1 MRRSEMKWEQLR
13 GNPLIFRLQEL
24 DRKVRELAENSGIV
38 RSRFP
43 VLSDADWVNRA
54 LNRVSATFSLIV
66 IGQVSSGK
74 SSFINSL
81 LGRKLLLPSDSPTDG
96 VVSVLLASEGKTE
109 YAEKVLHDGSVE
121 QFASLEDATRFLRQQ
136 DTPAEQQLRCKEVRM
151 YLNEPWL
158 RHLRIINTPGLGDRL
173 QEFEKTALQYF
184 HEDESDLVVWT
195 FFPDS
200 AANRDEVGAFAD
212 TLARRHGSVLGVV
225 TRCLEGKEDVTNYDP
240 RKDPAF
246 VGEAVGEAGVVPWLR
261 KNLGTYLFDII
272 LYDSHYARRLVQ
284 SMRKQPDLQADPI
297 FIHNIDRS
305 GYSHFQKTL
314 TSLLGGDRE
323 KLQEARVA
331 SFLMRC
337 KGHSL
342 EMAKAAEAAEQ
353 AFLKQAN
360 IQKEQIIAWEKVE
373 REIIGPAR
381 KIFKDEVRT
390 LAEDRSK
397 ELVSLMGNST
407 AEAIEGNFKLLETLG
422 RSLLS
427 WTRLCDPAADAL
439 NKKIETAVDESIRKA
454 QFYERLTNAMK
465 SLTKERL
472 EALVSDLCSALKR
485 DDSEISV
492 QFPVDPGKPASGAGE
507 ILGEA
512 LSGAMK
518 GVISAVLKAFANKL
532 ETQAAKKAAEEAAK
546 QAAIQGAKKAATE
559 GAKQLTKQAA
569 KKAAEEATKQAAKQ
583 GAGAAAARI
592 ASIITLVLIP
602 FDITKLVTDFKQG
615 RQTLAEVARARYQ
628 ADRPSYDVRIFD
640 SLWEIADETLSDI
653 LKGARANLGEQKE
666 SQTRLLDAAQNV
678 ASCRASLSELADRF
692 QERIH
697 G

>member
-1 MRRSEMKWEQLR
+1 MKWEQLR

-24 DRKVRELAENSGIV
+24 DRKVRELAVNSGID

-43 VLSDADWVNRA
+43 VLSDSDWVDRA

-96 VVSVLLASEGKTE
+96 VVSVLLASDGKTE
-109 YAEKVLHDGSVE
+109 YAEKVLRDGSVE
-121 QFASLEDATRFLRQQ
+121 QFASIEDATRFLRQQ

-184 HEDESDLVVWT
+184 HEDEADLVVWT

-200 AANRDEVGAFAD
+200 TANRDEVGAFAD

-225 TRCLEGKEDVTNYDP
+225 TRCIEGNENDTNYDP
-240 RKDPAF
+240 RGDKAF
-246 VGEAVGEAGVVPWLR
+246 VDEAKGIVPWLR

-272 LYDSHYARRLVQ
+272 LYDAHYARRLVQ
-284 SMRKQPDLQADPI
+284 SMREQPDLQADPA
-297 FIHNIDRS
+297 FIRDLDRS

-323 KLQEARVA
+323 KLQDARVA

-342 EMAKAAEAAEQ
+342 EMAKVAEASEQ
-353 AFLKQAN
+353 AILLQAN
-360 IQKEQIIAWEKVE
+360 IQKEEVIAWQKVE
-373 REIIGPAR
+373 KEIIGPAR
-381 KIFKDEVRT
+381 KVFKDEVRT
-390 LAEDRSK
+390 LAEERSK

-422 RSLLS
+422 RSLVS
-427 WTRLCDPAADAL
+427 CTGFCDSAADAL
-439 NKKIETAVDESIRKA
+439 NKKIENAVDESIRKA

-465 SLTKERL
+465 ILTTERL
-472 EALVSDLCSALKR
+472 EALVIDLCSALEMG
-485 DDSEISV
+485 DSKISV
-492 QFPVDPGKPASGAGE
+492 KIPIDPGKPASGAGE

-532 ETQAAKKAAEEAAK
+532 EARAAAEAAK
-546 QAAIQGAKKAATE
+546 E

-569 KKAAEEATKQAAKQ
+569 KKAAEEAAKQAAKQ

-615 RQTLAEVARARYQ
+615 RQNLAEAARVRYQ
-628 ADRPSYDVRIFD
+628 NDCPSYAARIFD
-640 SLWEIADETLSDI
+640 SLWQIGDETLSDI
-653 LKGARANLGEQKE
+653 LKGARANLDERKE
-666 SQTRLLDAAQNV
+666 SQTSLLDAAQHV
-678 ASCRASLSELADRF
+678 ASCHASLGELAERF
-692 QERIH
+692 QESMH

>member
-1 MRRSEMKWEQLR
+1 MSRPVMKWEHLK
-13 GNPLIFRLQEL
+13 GNPLILSLREL
-24 DRKVRELAENSGIV
+24 DRKVRNLAVDSGIDC
-38 RSRFP
+38 SRFP
-43 VLSDADWVNRA
+43 VLSDSDWMNRA

-74 SSFINSL
+74 SSFVNSL

-96 VVSVLLASEGKTE
+96 VVSVLLASDRKTE
-109 YAEKVLHDGSVE
+109 YAEKVLRDGSIE
-121 QFASLEDATRFLRQQ
+121 QFASIEEATRFLRQQ
-136 DTPAEQQLRCKEVRM
+136 DTPPEHQLQCQEVRM

-173 QEFEKTALQYF
+173 EMFEKAALQYF
-184 HEDESDLVVWT
+184 HEDESDLVVWM

-200 AANRDEVGAFAD
+200 VANQYEVSVFAD
-212 TLARRHGSVLGVV
+212 TLGRRRGSVLGVV
-225 TRCLEGKEDVTNYDP
+225 TRCFEGKEDDINYDP
-240 RKDPAF
+240 REDPAY
-246 VGEAVGEAGVVPWLR
+246 VGTAGVVPWLR
-261 KNLGTYLFDII
+261 KNLGIYLGDII
-272 LYDSHYARRLVQ
+272 LYDSHYVRRLVQ
-284 SMRKQPDLQADPI
+284 SMRKEPDRQSDGA
-297 FIHNIDRS
+297 FIHDLDRS

-314 TSLLGGDRE
+314 TSFLGGDRE
-323 KLQEARVA
+323 KIQEAKVT

-337 KGHSL
+337 KGYSL
-342 EMAKAAEAAEQ
+342 EIAKVAEASEQ
-353 AFLKQAN
+353 AFLQQAN
-360 IQKEQIIAWEKVE
+360 IQKEQIIAWQNVEK
-373 REIIGPAR
+373 EIIGPAR

-390 LAEDRSK
+390 LAEERSK

-427 WTRLCDPAADAL
+427 FTGLCDPAADAL
-439 NKKIETAVDESIRKA
+439 NKKIEIAVDESIRKA

-472 EALVSDLCSALKR
+472 EALVMDLCSALEK

-492 QFPVDPGKPASGAGE
+492 KIAVDPGKPASGAGE

-532 ETQAAKKAAEEAAK
+532 EAQAAKKAAEEAAK

-569 KKAAEEATKQAAKQ
+569 KKAAEQATKQAAKQ
-583 GAGAAAARI
+583 GAGVAAARI
-592 ASIITLVLIP
+592 ASIVTLVLIP
-602 FDITKLVTDFKQG
+602 FDVTKLVTDFKQG
-615 RQTLAEVARARYQ
+615 RQTLAEAARVRYQ

-640 SLWEIADETLSDI
+640 SLWGIADETLSDI
-653 LKGARANLGEQKE
+653 LKSARASLGEQKE
-666 SQTRLLDAAQNV
+666 SQTRILDAAQDV
-678 ASCRASLSELADRF
+678 ASCRASLCDLADRF
-692 QERIH
+692 QERIQ